1 MSLWSLWFLITSTV
15 IFIGFI
21 ESESP
26 ELPQERQVVAF
37 FDRSSSFGKINR
49 KGVFNFPFVCIQTPQ
64 KTVEK
69 IRFELKTSEEN
80 LFVKTIKCAEST
92 ESKRH
97 KLRVKLP
104 AGYIFNYDY
113 YQEWMIFED
122 SISAVLS
129 VTFKNQ
135 LALVKQDSIKIL
147 LKPVYQRPFRPPDE
161 CLTFFGRLLL
171 SEDRAT
177 IPSCPLDNDV
187 IEMIG
192 NRPVVFTAKHF
203 GVVKKLPVVGNPKLV
218 ADFAERNNLLSEL
231 SVSFDIYLL
240 GYPGRGLLQSIF
252 HQMTIGGFIRSSAP
266 LVFLEPNGDVRVEIL
281 QARGQTQSFIAH
293 TNLRLSSWYHLTLTI
308 DARAVGTL
316 YVCKYDQPE
325 NSPLKKCLEYV
336 FQFKQAMQYNPYVN
350 SFVVG
355 GSMKHQSVSGFICN
369 FNVHLNRIVT
379 VPKRRTKQSEIMTQL
394 VDLEIAKFDTH
405 CLTFLDKG

>member
-1 MSLWSLWFLITSTV
+1 MLLFHFYRGYFFSAILKINVRNMSLWSLWFLITSTV

-129 VTFKNQ
+129 GKRNNNCYFSKLSFLFITQTIN
-135 LALVKQDSIKIL
+135 
-147 LKPVYQRPFRPPDE
+147 LKP
-161 CLTFFGRLLL
+161 
-171 SEDRAT
+171 
-177 IPSCPLDNDV
+177 
-187 IEMIG
+187 
-192 NRPVVFTAKHF
+192 
-203 GVVKKLPVVGNPKLV
+203 KK
-218 ADFAERNNLLSEL
+218 
-231 SVSFDIYLL
+231 Y
-240 GYPGRGLLQSIF
+240 
-252 HQMTIGGFIRSSAP
+252 
-266 LVFLEPNGDVRVEIL
+266 
-281 QARGQTQSFIAH
+281 
-293 TNLRLSSWYHLTLTI
+293 
-308 DARAVGTL
+308 
-316 YVCKYDQPE
+316 
-325 NSPLKKCLEYV
+325 
-336 FQFKQAMQYNPYVN
+336 
-350 SFVVG
+350 
-355 GSMKHQSVSGFICN
+355 
-369 FNVHLNRIVT
+369 
-379 VPKRRTKQSEIMTQL
+379 
-394 VDLEIAKFDTH
+394 
-405 CLTFLDKG
+405 